1 VAAFDWVGWHQAYD
15 DPESS
20 LSKRLAVVR
29 RRIGECLDSAERAPL
44 RIVSLCAGD
53 GRDVLPELAA
63 RPGLSAS
70 TTLVEVDESLAARAA
85 DAAAG
90 FGLADVQ
97 VLVGDAGVTASFA
110 DQLPADL
117 LLLCGIFG
125 NVADA
130 DIRNTL
136 NAARAMVREG
146 GHVIWT
152 RGRFEDVDLR
162 DAVRQ
167 WTIEAGF
174 TEVAFDGAPANYGVG
189 LYRCDGPDRSAPLPP
204 RLFTFIR

>member
-1 VAAFDWVGWHQAYD
+1 MAAFDWVEWHQAYD

-20 LSKRLAVVR
+20 LSKRLSVVR
-29 RRIGECLDSAERAPL
+29 RRIGACLDAAEHVPL

-63 RPGLSAS
+63 AGPAGGRPPPSL
-70 TTLVEVDESLAARAA
+70 TTCQRTV
-85 DAAAG
+85 
-90 FGLADVQ
+90 
-97 VLVGDAGVTASFA
+97 
-110 DQLPADL
+110 

-136 NAARAMVREG
+136 DAARAMVREN

-152 RGRFEDVDLR
+152 RGWFEDVDLR

-174 TEVAFDGAPANYGVG
+174 TEVAFDGAPATYGVG
-189 LYRCDGPDRSAPLPP
+189 LYRCDGPERVAPLPP
-204 RLFTFIR
+204 RLFTFVR